1 MATGITGGN
10 QTGVNSLEISVAN
23 PGSYRDVYGFDN
35 APDNTN
41 LPKIYEREV
50 TIFGNRTLTGFLR
63 MIGSEMP
70 TNSREIRWAEQDRLH
85 IAYGDV
91 RRVAATSDIF
101 TIYKDGTQTEG
112 SATAEGTDR
121 GNRIGSADHAVRV
134 GDKVILSN
142 YEAATPVQYL
152 AYVSAV
158 SEAADAAATSSQI
171 TLKSFHLVAGSDA
184 GFAGLTATDNIKLL
198 VVGSEFA
205 KGTGG
210 FDRTVQPAYKSYTNN
225 TTILKD
231 TYTVNGSDAN
241 QIGWVE
247 IADENGVQGKYWY
260 IKGQSEA
267 MSRFEDYLETA
278 LLEDRKSTQDT
289 TGGVATATPAAGVT
303 GIVGSEGLFSAIKK
317 RGLSVA
323 GGISTGGGTA
333 SGDFLFDLDLFVKA
347 WDKEGNIEENVW
359 YLNRTLS
366 LNFDNGMAAQNN
378 GTSATTTSWGLFNNS
393 KEMGLDLGF
402 QSVRRGSYDIY
413 KKDWKY
419 LNQVDGRAQM
429 AGVSGVSVPM
439 GSKSVYDQYGANL
452 QSPFASIHY
461 LAGPQ
466 ANRKMKTW
474 VHGGA
479 ADANKDE
486 NDALNI
492 QMLSER
498 CICVKGAN
506 NFAIF
511 V

>member
-1 MATGITGGN
+1 MATITGGN
-10 QTGVNSLEISVAN
+10 QTQVNSLEKAVVN

-63 MIGSEMP
+63 MIGAEMP
-70 TNSREIRWAEQDRLH
+70 TDSREIRWAEQDRLH

-91 RRVAATSDIF
+91 RRTTATSDVF
-101 TIYKDGTQTEG
+101 VIYKDGTQTDG
-112 SATAEGTDR
+112 SATANGTD
-121 GNRIGSADHAVRV
+121 NVNKIGSDNHAVRV
-134 GDKVILSN
+134 GDKVILSS
-142 YEAATPVQYL
+142 ATVQYV

-158 SEAADAAATSSQI
+158 SASTTLSDAANSSI
-171 TLKSFHLVAGSDA
+171 TLKSYHTANSDA
-184 GFAGLTATDNIKLL
+184 GFASLPATDNIKVL
-198 VVGSEFA
+198 VVGSEFG
-205 KGTGG
+205 KGTDG
-210 FDRTVQPAYKSYTNN
+210 FSKAIQPAYKSYINN
-225 TTILKD
+225 TTIIKD
-231 TYTVNGSDAN
+231 TYSVNGSDAN

-247 IADENGVQGKYWY
+247 IADENGIQGKYWY
-260 IKGQSEA
+260 IKGKSES
-267 MSRFEDYLETA
+267 MTRFEDYLETT
-278 LLEDRKSTQDT
+278 LLESEKA
-289 TGGVATATPAAGVT
+289 TGTPAAGIT
-303 GIVGSEGLFSAIKK
+303 GIQGTEGLFSAIKS
-317 RGLSVA
+317 RGLTVA
-323 GGISTGGGTA
+323 GGIATTNTG
-333 SGDFLFDLDLFVKA
+333 FLTDIDNFVKA

-359 YLNRTLS
+359 YFNRTQS

-378 GTSATTTSWGLFNNS
+378 GTSATSTSWGLFNNS
-393 KEMGLDLGF
+393 REMGLDLGF
-402 QSVRRGSYDIY
+402 QGVRRGSYDIY

-419 LNQVDGRAQM
+419 LNQVDGRANM
-429 AGVSGVSVPM
+429 AGAQGVSIPM

-452 QSPFASIHY
+452 QRPYASIHY

-479 ADANKDE
+479 SPAATDGVDE
-486 NDALNI
+486 MTI

-506 NFAIF
+506 NFALF